1 MRSIIEHIRQIN
13 AERTP
18 VMNLCACL
26 CVVVMLGLAN
36 LICHYVL
43 HTDMSFIM
51 PWMLAATAL
60 YFFIPALVLWI
71 VTGNPSGRS

>member
-1 MRSIIEHIRQIN
+1 MRSIIEHVRQIN
-13 AERTP
+13 AERTL

-26 CVVVMLGLAN
+26 CVVLMLGLAN
-36 LICHYVL
+36 LVCRYVL
-43 HTDMSFIM
+43 HTDMSFLM

-71 VTGNPSGRS
+71 ATGNPSGK